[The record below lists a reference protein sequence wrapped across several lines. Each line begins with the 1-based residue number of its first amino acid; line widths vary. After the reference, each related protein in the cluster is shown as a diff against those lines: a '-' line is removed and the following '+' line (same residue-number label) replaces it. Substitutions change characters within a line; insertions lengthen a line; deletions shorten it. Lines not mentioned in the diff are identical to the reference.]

1 MGILV
6 FLFDNLNRHSDLNI
20 TFSKIQVTK
29 LLSLLL
35 IALSLL
41 DCLTAFSALT
51 LLVRSVF
58 RCLLNKDRR

>member
-41 DCLTAFSALT
+41 DCITTFSEWT
-51 LLVRSVF
+51 LLVRSVI
-58 RCLLNKDRR
+58 LVSTK